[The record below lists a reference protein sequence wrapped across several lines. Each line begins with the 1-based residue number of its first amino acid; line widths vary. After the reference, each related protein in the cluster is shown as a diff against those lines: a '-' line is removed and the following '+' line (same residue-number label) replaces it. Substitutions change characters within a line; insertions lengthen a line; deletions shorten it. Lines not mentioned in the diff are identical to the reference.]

1 MAGIVSSCVAGLRFV
16 FAPFAWWDRRPP
28 QPRFGGDPEPV
39 RAAMRALAR
48 EATGQ
53 KALRLALAIE
63 VAQDLQALWFL
74 RSSLMQALAA
84 ERGERH
90 ARTVLAGVDEQFRAL
105 WPDAPVSRP
114 APLFG

>member
-1 MAGIVSSCVAGLRFV
+1 MSSRLAGLRV
-16 FAPFAWWDRRPP
+16 LFAPWEWWGRSPP
-28 QPRFGGDPEPV
+28 EPRFAGDPEPV

-48 EATGQ
+48 EAAGTRG
-53 KALRLALAIE
+53 LRLALAIE

-84 ERGERH
+84 EHGERH
-90 ARTVLAGVDEQFRAL
+90 ARIVLAGVDEQFRAL